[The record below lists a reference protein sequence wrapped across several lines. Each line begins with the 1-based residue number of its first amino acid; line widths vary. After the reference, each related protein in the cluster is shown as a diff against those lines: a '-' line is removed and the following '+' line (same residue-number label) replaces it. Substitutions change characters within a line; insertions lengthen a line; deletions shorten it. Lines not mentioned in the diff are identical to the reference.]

1 MKARLRVVRYH
12 RRLRPIALP
21 QQESAQTSML
31 SVCAQPDR
39 TTAVREVPEAWLPLI
54 SSASEVTHLG
64 RNARHQS
71 EPGSRDLPGQL
82 SCEILRRHSRLLLRE
97 ARATGAL
104 SPPGRRACA
113 TVIVSGVC
121 SETEGSWYVSLIAK
135 ALIFEFNES

>member
-12 RRLRPIALP
+12 RRLRRIALP

-39 TTAVREVPEAWLPLI
+39 TTAGREVPAAWLPLI
-54 SSASEVTHLG
+54 SSASEVTHPG

-82 SCEILRRHSRLLLRE
+82 SCEILRRNPRPSVARSPGDKRAVSAATARL
-97 ARATGAL
+97 
-104 SPPGRRACA
+104 RRCD
-113 TVIVSGVC
+113 C
-121 SETEGSWYVSLIAK
+121 
-135 ALIFEFNES
+135 